1 MAKKYKFILTLP
13 YDIKIDSSEEIEGYR
28 VYPSY
33 SQSEP
38 YNLKGIFDTF
48 EEAKAAAEKF
58 DILKVIIT
66 YKHLD
71 DDGCENFVEVI
82 DSFEDEDED
91 PVYFL
96 DSPDNANAYL
106 ECRIDGFEFGDIYF
120 RGENFEYEE
129 TREVYDVN
137 GDIHTL
143 TMLVS
148 FEFDLVKINNI
159 EIIEFE
165 CDGE

>member
-13 YDIKIDSSEEIEGYR
+13 YDIKIDSAEEIEDYR
-28 VYPSY
+28 VYPSS

-48 EEAKAAAEKF
+48 EEAKEAAEKF

-66 YKHLD
+66 YKHLESVF
-71 DDGCENFVEVI
+71 CKYFVEVI

-91 PVYFL
+91 PIYFL

-106 ECRIDGFEFGDIYF
+106 ECRIDGFEFGDIYL

-129 TREVYDVN
+129 TQEVEVEDE
-137 GDIHTL
+137 IHTL
-143 TMLVS
+143 TTLVS